1 MKKDKWCYDGKWI
14 SFYFANRFD
23 ISYKK
28 CGYFD
33 PRPRIIIALGFF
45 SLTIIL
51 PFYDK
56 EWENECDPP
65 KWGIAIH
72 NNTFWVYR
80 GGKGNDKGGNKWWT
94 YDFPF
99 INKKW
104 MRTSVLLKDGTW
116 ANETPGNKMNFYED
130 SWNEKKMTY
139 TYEYTDSYDGE
150 VIPTTIYVDEREW
163 RPKWLTWTKLFREV
177 RRTID
182 IHFSKECGRR
192 KGSWKGGTIGCSYE
206 LLKDE
211 TPIECIKRMEKEREM

>member
-72 NNTFWVYR
+72 NNTFHSCTNAHINGFTEFFYS
-80 GGKGNDKGGNKWWT
+80 KWWCHR
-94 YDFPF
+94 YG
-99 INKKW
+99 I
-104 MRTSVLLKDGTW
+104 
-116 ANETPGNKMNFYED
+116 
-130 SWNEKKMTY
+130 
-139 TYEYTDSYDGE
+139 
-150 VIPTTIYVDEREW
+150 VIA
-163 RPKWLTWTKLFREV
+163 
-177 RRTID
+177 
-182 IHFSKECGRR
+182 
-192 KGSWKGGTIGCSYE
+192 
-206 LLKDE
+206 
-211 TPIECIKRMEKEREM
+211 